1 MHLALGVASHFQ
13 NAICSDQN
21 PHARSFRGT
30 LKPMEMLNSVGS
42 TGQNAPNAAPPMNFA
57 ARLTLPRPW
66 RLVLSPL
73 EAAACDLLLRQGA
86 PLESGLAAAL
96 AIRAELDGNSFF
108 DLNDAAGGIAGLI
121 EPLAEPL
128 RWPELASWLA
138 ALRSCP
144 MTAHTTHSDA
154 NAHVGRALVVC
165 DSQIYL
171 RRLWHVQSQLA
182 ARIMAHVRVDT
193 DTRALAAASSPTLA
207 LLEIAASTLISKHL
221 FLLTGGPGTGKTTAA
236 AFLVLQAARAWLKR
250 YGRTPIVAL
259 CAPTGKAA
267 ARLSEAFTAQ
277 LTQLHKESTVEP
289 QLFDALNDIQSRT
302 VHRLL
307 GFQPQ
312 LDRFSAGIDA
322 PLAVDILLV
331 DEASMLSLTLMH
343 AIFGALAP
351 QSQLLLLG
359 DANQLSAVESG
370 TPFADLLQ
378 VAFQNNN
385 PLSGCAIELKQQ
397 WRANA
402 ELSGAAQA
410 IRSHQDALQALT
422 PFLYPSILS
431 SLVVK
436 AASGNAPEQLLQQ
449 QIDAGLWDGLH
460 TANTVEA
467 AFAQRNKARVL
478 CVLHDGPAGQRHA
491 NSVIEAGLKRRFKWR
506 GAGPYFRGQLLM
518 ATRNDYRLGIMNGDV
533 GLCWPD
539 ANGVLMLYFE
549 AHTTKD
555 AGVED
560 DLAPDAGATKLVP
573 FEVNLLSD
581 IVPAFAMTVHK
592 AQGSEFDAVT
602 LILPELD
609 SAQLEKI
616 GLHRALIYTA
626 VTRAKSSLVIC
637 ATEASLAHGLQ
648 TTARRNSGLVERL
661 LGVEPTP

>member
-1 MHLALGVASHFQ
+1 
-13 NAICSDQN
+13 
-21 PHARSFRGT
+21 
-30 LKPMEMLNSVGS
+30 MLNSVGS
-42 TGQNAPNAAPPMNFA
+42 IAQNAPNAAPPVNSA
-57 ARLTLPRPW
+57 VRLTLPRAW
-66 RLVLSPL
+66 RLTLSPL

-96 AIRAELDGNSFF
+96 AMRAELSGNSFF
-108 DLNDAAGGIAGLI
+108 DLKDAAGSIAGLT
-121 EPLAEPL
+121 EPLTEPL
-128 RWPELASWLA
+128 RWPEFAPWLT
-138 ALRSCP
+138 ALRGCP
-144 MTAHTTHSDA
+144 MTAKATHHDTDA
-154 NAHVGRALVVC
+154 HGGRALVLC

-171 RRLWHVQSQLA
+171 RRLWHAQTQLS
-182 ARIMAHVRVDT
+182 ARIIAHVRSDSDSANLT
-193 DTRALAAASSPTLA
+193 PTLSP
-207 LLEIAASTLISKHL
+207 LETAANTLINKHL

-236 AFLVLQAARAWLKR
+236 ARLVLHATRAWLKR

-259 CAPTGKAA
+259 SAPTGKAA
-267 ARLSEAFTAQ
+267 ARLSAAFTAQ
-277 LTQLHKESTVEP
+277 LAQLHIDGAVEP
-289 QLFDALNDIQSRT
+289 QLYDALNDVQSRT

-307 GFQPQ
+307 GHQRH
-312 LDRFSAGIDA
+312 LDRFSADAGA

-343 AIFGALAP
+343 ALFAALAP

-385 PLSGCAIELKQQ
+385 RLSGCAIELSQQ

-410 IRSHQDALQALT
+410 IRSNQNALQALA
-422 PFLYPSILS
+422 PFLYPTILS
-431 SLVVK
+431 PRPPK
-436 AASGNAPEQLLQQ
+436 AVSASAPEQLLQQ
-449 QIDAGLWDGLH
+449 QIDTGLWDDLH

-467 AFAQRNKARVL
+467 AFEHLNKARVL

-518 ATRNDYRLGIMNGDV
+518 ATANDYCLGIMNGDV

-539 ANGVLMLYFE
+539 ANGVLMLYFQ
-549 AHTTKD
+549 ARTAKD
-555 AGVED
+555 AGVEG
-560 DLAPDAGATKLVP
+560 DLAPVEGATSLVP
-573 FEVNLLSD
+573 FDANLLSG

-609 SAQLEKI
+609 AVQLEKI

-637 ATEASLAHGLQ
+637 ATEAALAHGLQ
-648 TTARRNSGLVERL
+648 TMARRNSGLAERL
-661 LGVEPTP
+661 LSLG